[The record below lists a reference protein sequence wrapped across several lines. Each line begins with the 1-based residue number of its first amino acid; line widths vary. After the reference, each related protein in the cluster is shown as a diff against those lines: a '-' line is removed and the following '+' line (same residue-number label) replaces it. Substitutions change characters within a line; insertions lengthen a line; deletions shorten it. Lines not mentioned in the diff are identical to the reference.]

1 MYKLNSQTST
11 KSLEDLFT
19 NYEGGE
25 LVSLT
30 TDEMSEVDGGL
41 LAFLVGMAIGVT
53 VAHYIATH

>member
-1 MYKLNSQTST
+1 MYNFNSQTST

-41 LAFLVGMAIGVT
+41 LPLLIGMAAGVLA
-53 VAHYIATH
+53 AHYIATR